1 MKFNQDTLWIDH
13 SAIIS
18 LQPELEAIINILMN
32 VFGIQEKVSCFC
44 LFAN

>member
-1 MKFNQDTLWIDH
+1 MDRSLGNHKF
-13 SAIIS
+13 AARV
-18 LQPELEAIINILMN
+18 EVIINVLMN